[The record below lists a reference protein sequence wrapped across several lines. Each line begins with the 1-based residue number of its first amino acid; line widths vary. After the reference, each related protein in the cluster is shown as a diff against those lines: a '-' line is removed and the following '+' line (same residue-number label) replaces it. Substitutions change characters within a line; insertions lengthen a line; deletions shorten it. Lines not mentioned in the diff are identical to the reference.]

1 MDEIEINNLFEQANK
16 ALEDLIIS
24 QRFKEK
30 VEKDGIRSFGDTI
43 IEYANDISAKLD
55 SVRMSSEPTPKPF
68 PADFIN
74 YISEKVKRIIFYVS
88 LIINK
93 SETETRSADFYDGV
107 NKIKTGFDNLITTK
121 KKTNKEIMK

>member
-1 MDEIEINNLFEQANK
+1 MNEIEINNLFKQANK

-30 VEKDGIRSFGDTI
+30 LTEDSIRSFGNTI
-43 IEYANDISAKLD
+43 IEYAHDIFAELD
-55 SVRMSSEPTPKPF
+55 SVRTSSEPIPKTF

-74 YISEKVKRIIFYVS
+74 YISEKVERIIFFTS
-88 LIINK
+88 LIINVSK
-93 SETETRSADFYDGV
+93 TEPISVGFYDGV

-121 KKTNKEIMK
+121 KKQTEE